1 MDPTAHQ
8 YVTLN
13 SGADLQG
20 FRQALRIMVWSE
32 ICPEQITWKVDSAP
46 ERFGSQA
53 PAAYGAAGKPIILP
67 RHVGGMIEKVICH
80 SDPDRHARIYELV
93 WRLRHGEKRL
103 AVATRDPLVQ
113 RLDQMAEVVRA
124 DLVRMKASLRFQQVN
139 DRQVGDRF
147 QAWFEPDHFII
158 EAAAPFFIERF
169 GSLHWTILTPRGSL
183 RWDRKQLSVGPPAA
197 SGAGSG
203 HDMPESS
210 WRSFCETTF
219 NPGRTSPWLRQ
230 KPLLS
235 AKKAEATGRTPRIGI
250 KPD

>member
-20 FRQALRIMVWSE
+20 FRQALRIMIWSE
-32 ICPEQITWKVDSAP
+32 IRPEQITWKVDSGP
-46 ERFGSQA
+46 DRFGSQA
-53 PAAYGAAGKPIILP
+53 PSAHGAAGKPIILP

-80 SDPDRHARIYELV
+80 SDPEKHARLYELV
-93 WRLRHGEKRL
+93 WRMTHGEKRL
-103 AVATRDPLVQ
+103 AATNDPLVQ
-113 RLDQMAEVVRA
+113 RLDQMAEAVRA

-147 QAWFEPDHFII
+147 QAWFEPEHFII
-158 EAAAPFFIERF
+158 EAAAPFFVERF
-169 GSLHWTILTPRGSL
+169 GSLHWTMLTPRGSL
-183 RWDRKQLSVGPPAA
+183 RWDRKQLSVGPPGA

-203 HDMPESS
+203 HDIPESS
-210 WRSFCETTF
+210 WRSLCETRY
-219 NPGRTSPWLRQ
+219 NSGGASPWLQ
-230 KPLLS
+230 KSLLS
-235 AKKAEATGRTPRIGI
+235 SRIVEAAGRTHRIGI